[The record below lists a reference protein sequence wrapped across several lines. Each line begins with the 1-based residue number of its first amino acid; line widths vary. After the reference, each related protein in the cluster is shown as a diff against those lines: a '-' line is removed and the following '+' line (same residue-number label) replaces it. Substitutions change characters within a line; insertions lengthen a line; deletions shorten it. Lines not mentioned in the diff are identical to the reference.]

1 MSTSQWIDA
10 PESLP
15 EIGRGRR
22 WPHNIAILN
31 DYVRIPY
38 ANGSSFASQFLYRE
52 FTRRG
57 HTVTIVGPHDPT
69 SRPDQLPQERVEL
82 RSLPLKN
89 HPGVYL
95 PLPTTAAFEERSRRE
110 LDLVLGQTGSELAVI
125 GTWLRATRGVP
136 FLAVN
141 TIHLPSVYNVILPD
155 RVNEDPR
162 IRQLFDGGVIPWLER
177 HSADVYNQ
185 GDGLIVLS
193 SGLAD
198 YWRKRGVTVP
208 IHVIPRAIE
217 PAIFNH
223 APGKDPFDR
232 RAKPGA
238 RLLVVCRHTRE
249 KNVTRLLE
257 LFARWIAP
265 AVPDA
270 TLTLVGDGP
279 DHEAFRETARTLGVE
294 ARCFFPGEH
303 SIADMPAFYAH
314 ADLFVYTSL
323 SETYG
328 QVVSEA
334 LWCGLPVVALADG
347 MGVSQ
352 QVEHDVNGVLVSQ
365 TSDERAADWR
375 FGNEVLALLRDPARR
390 RRLAEGAHRL
400 ARVRS
405 DPALSVSRYYT
416 AFSEAARHCRE
427 HRARAPGL
435 AHAFP
440 IARWFAVHGL
450 LAALGCVRKP
460 ALVNRHQRSQIDWT
474 AFGGSGVKSE
484 PRPVRLCDPVA

>member
-1 MSTSQWIDA
+1 MSTSQWIEGPGSRPLSD
-10 PESLP
+10 
-15 EIGRGRR
+15 RGRR
-22 WPHNIAILN
+22 WPHQIAILN

-52 FTRRG
+52 FTKRG
-57 HTVTIVGPHDPT
+57 STVTIVGPHDPT
-69 SRPDQLPQERVEL
+69 SRPEQLPDERVEL
-82 RSLPLKN
+82 PSLPLKN

-95 PLPTTAAFEERSRRE
+95 PLPTARVFDELSRRK
-110 LDLVLGQTGSELAVI
+110 LDIVLGQTGSELAVL
-125 GTWLRATRGVP
+125 GTWLRAARRVP
-136 FLAVN
+136 FLCVN

-162 IRQLFDGGVIPWLER
+162 VRQLFDEGVVPWLER
-177 HSADVYNQ
+177 HSAQVYNQ

-193 SGLAD
+193 VGLAD

-217 PAIFNH
+217 RRIFDAAPAR
-223 APGKDPFDR
+223 DPFDA
-232 RAKPGA
+232 RAKPGT

-265 AVPDA
+265 ALPEV

-279 DHEAFRETARTLGVE
+279 DHESFRQIARALGVE
-294 ARCFFPGEH
+294 ERCFFPGEH
-303 SIADMPAFYAH
+303 SIHDMPAFYAH

-352 QVEHDVNGVLVSQ
+352 QIDHDVNGVLVSPS
-365 TSDERAADWR
+365 SDERAADWR
-375 FGNEVLALLRDPARR
+375 FGNEVLALLRDHSRR
-390 RRLAEGAHRL
+390 RRLADGARRL
-400 ARVRS
+400 ARSRS
-405 DPALSVSRYYT
+405 DPDLGVARYYT
-416 AFSEAARHCRE
+416 AFSEAARHCRQN
-427 HRARAPGL
+427 RPNNPGFSQ
-435 AHAFP
+435 AFP
-440 IARWFAVHGL
+440 IARWLAVHGL

-460 ALVNRHQRSQIDWT
+460 ARVNRHQRSQIDWST
-474 AFGGSGVKSE
+474 
-484 PRPVRLCDPVA
+484 VRSCDPAA